1 MDRPRWLIPGPVEG
15 LITALTAVYGLCT
28 LDFAKSKAVLCNCE
42 ILRLRRVK
50 MDCRRRMLVREEDFT
65 EVIASENHLSFFQD
79 LLPSADRTALLYNL
93 SYLCLAKF
101 PELERVLKECAVET
115 QYLFSSSEALLQK
128 CVDTS
133 NQMVSSLFPQ
143 LKLAVENNEN
153 IQSTM
158 SLQKAG
164 EWITEIVNRVKEMVD
179 RYEKHNHSVA
189 SCTSDVFQE
198 KAETDTKNVQTTKE
212 IEALE
217 KVVRD
222 LQMELRKTLEE
233 IGQIEAKIN
242 QSHGRFASRRMF
254 GFSFLA
260 VIVPFVGS
268 VLKSIFETRPVRNQ
282 ALANEKAQL
291 FAQKSNLKSREHNI
305 QVRLNDV
312 QLKLANMKTEKGSI
326 PDTVHLNDVLKY
338 LYKIQD
344 TLLYHNLF
352 WKSVLV
358 YLESLKCE
366 TFAGEHLI
374 EENELKDIF
383 LTNIDLAQEHWKA
396 FGESCLMAKRAFSLQ
411 NKDAYKFLEFNPSSL
426 SPEEW
431 KRQYN
436 IVKADLTKID

>member
-1 MDRPRWLIPGPVEG
+1 MR
-15 LITALTAVYGLCT
+15 
-28 LDFAKSKAVLCNCE
+28 
-42 ILRLRRVK
+42 
-50 MDCRRRMLVREEDFT
+50 
-65 EVIASENHLSFFQD
+65 
-79 LLPSADRTALLYNL
+79 
-93 SYLCLAKF
+93 
-101 PELERVLKECAVET
+101 
-115 QYLFSSSEALLQK
+115 

-153 IQSTM
+153 IQSAM

-198 KAETDTKNVQTTKE
+198 KVETDTKNVQTTKE
-212 IEALE
+212 IEVLE
-217 KVVRD
+217 KMVRD

-254 GFSFLA
+254 GFSFLT
-260 VIVPFVGS
+260 VVVPFVGS
-268 VLKSIFETRPVRNQ
+268 VLKSIFETRPVRNV

-291 FAQKSNLKSREHNI
+291 FAQKSNLKSREYNI

-312 QLKLANMKTEKGSI
+312 QLKLANMKTAKGSI
-326 PDTVHLNDVLKY
+326 PDTVYLNDVLKY
-338 LYKIQD
+338 LYKVQE
-344 TLLYHNLF
+344 TLLKHNLF

-358 YLESLKCE
+358 FLESLESE

-374 EENELKDIF
+374 EENELKEIF

-396 FGESCLMAKRAFSLQ
+396 FGESCLKAKSAFSLQ

-431 KRQYN
+431 KRRYD

>member
-1 MDRPRWLIPGPVEG
+1 
-15 LITALTAVYGLCT
+15 
-28 LDFAKSKAVLCNCE
+28 
-42 ILRLRRVK
+42 
-50 MDCRRRMLVREEDFT
+50 MDCRRGMLVREEDFT
-65 EVIASENHLSFFQD
+65 EVIASENHLSFFQE

-101 PELERVLKECAVET
+101 PKLERVLRECAVET
-115 QYLFSSSEALLQK
+115 QYLFGSSEALLQK

-133 NQMVSSLFPQ
+133 DQMVSSLFPQ

-198 KAETDTKNVQTTKE
+198 KAETDTKNAQTAKE

-242 QSHGRFASRRMF
+242 QSHGRFVSRRMF

-260 VIVPFVGS
+260 AIVPFVGS
-268 VLKSIFETRPVRNQ
+268 VFKSIFETKPVRNT
-282 ALANEKAQL
+282 APANEKAQL
-291 FAQKSNLKSREHNI
+291 LAQKSNLKSREHNI

-312 QLKLANMKTEKGSI
+312 QLKLANMKTEKGAI
-326 PDTVHLNDVLKY
+326 PDTVYLNDVLKY
-338 LYKIQD
+338 LYNIQQ
-344 TLLYHNLF
+344 TLLKHNLF
-352 WKSVLV
+352 WKSALV
-358 YLESLKCE
+358 FLESLNCE

-374 EENELKDIF
+374 GESELKEIF

-396 FGESCLMAKRAFSLQ
+396 FGESCLNAKRAFSLK

-426 SPEEW
+426 SPQEW
-431 KRQYN
+431 KRRYD
-436 IVKADLTKID
+436 IVKADLTKIDNVIIRGTHGKIVKELAL